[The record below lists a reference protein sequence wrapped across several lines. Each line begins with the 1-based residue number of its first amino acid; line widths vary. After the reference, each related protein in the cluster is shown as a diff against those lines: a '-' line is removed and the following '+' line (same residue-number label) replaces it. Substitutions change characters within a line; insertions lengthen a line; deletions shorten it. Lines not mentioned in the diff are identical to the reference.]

1 MTDEVILPFILVNI
15 DITLSDEQLR
25 DKLKEVM
32 LSLGANIIGEQ
43 TKNSFSIVKKEKNVL
58 KNICQ
63 LFWNNKN
70 NLTTIQIT
78 IKFLENRYDRLVELK
93 EISGNQI
100 DGENLIIN
108 FLKRFIKISK
118 DIKIIKKSEGYFNNL
133 ENTINN
139 SFNEQNKEINKMIGS
154 NYINENATMLET
166 INKEATNYYEIYKIL
181 TQENYELGK
190 SITIFINDFKIKNKD
205 IEQNKKLLPKQMK
218 EIISMINSCDDI
230 FNNYFN
236 KNGAENKYKSAKSAI
251 EKFIFN
257 KLYFQ
262 LYDLY
267 SSKYDEDNKKYII
280 QKDLIN
286 KNLTIEKIMD
296 YLKIKEE
303 YKCLK
308 EYEKKE
314 KSENSKP
321 YKSTIDYVNKMEY
334 EQNPKIKFEI
344 ILGAGGAGLD
354 LRNTILGNNNGK
366 YELESIDDELPIYI
380 YICTQ
385 INIKNIYAE
394 LYMTEDYLINAFINE
409 EESNVLKNMI
419 NAVSFIS
426 NNKFNIN

>member
-1 MTDEVILPFILVNI
+1 MTEEVILPFVLVNI
-15 DITLSDEQLR
+15 DATLSDEQLR

-32 LSLGANIIGEQ
+32 LSLGTHITGEP
-43 TKNSFSIVKKEKNVL
+43 TKNSFCVVKKEKNVL
-58 KNICQ
+58 KNFCQ
-63 LFWNNKN
+63 AFWNNKN
-70 NLTTIQIT
+70 ELTTIQIT

-93 EISGNQI
+93 EITGSQI
-100 DGENLIIN
+100 DGENLILN
-108 FLKRFIKISK
+108 FLKKFTKISK
-118 DIKIIKKSEGYFNNL
+118 DIKIIRKAEGYFNSL
-133 ENTINN
+133 ETTLNN
-139 SFNEQNKEINKMIGS
+139 SFSEQNHEKNKKIGS

-190 SITIFINDFKIKNKD
+190 SVTIFINDFKIKNND
-205 IEQNKKLLPKQMK
+205 IEHNKNLLPSQMK
-218 EIISMINSCDDI
+218 EIISMINFCDDT

-267 SSKYDEDNKKYII
+267 SSKYDEENKKYME
-280 QKDLIN
+280 KKELIN
-286 KNLTIEKIMD
+286 KNLSIEKIMD
-296 YLKIKEE
+296 YLKMKETIKCLNE
-303 YKCLK
+303 YKK
-308 EYEKKE
+308 N
-314 KSENSKP
+314 ENSKP

-344 ILGAGGAGLD
+344 ILGAGLD

>member
-1 MTDEVILPFILVNI
+1 MTEDVILPFVLVNI
-15 DITLSDEQLR
+15 DATLSDEQLR

-32 LSLGANIIGEQ
+32 LSLGTHITGEPSQ
-43 TKNSFSIVKKEKNVL
+43 NSFCVVKKEKNVF
-58 KNICQ
+58 KNFCQ
-63 LFWNNKN
+63 AFWNNKN
-70 NLTTIQIT
+70 ELTTIQIT

-93 EISGNQI
+93 EITGSQI
-100 DGENLIIN
+100 DGENLILN
-108 FLKRFIKISK
+108 FLKKFTKISK
-118 DIKIIKKSEGYFNNL
+118 DIKIIRKAEGYFNSL
-133 ENTINN
+133 ETTLNN
-139 SFNEQNKEINKMIGS
+139 SFTEQNHEINKMMGS

-190 SITIFINDFKIKNKD
+190 SVTIFINDFKIKNND
-205 IEQNKKLLPKQMK
+205 IEQSKNLLPQQMK
-218 EIISMINSCDDI
+218 EIISMINSCEDI

-236 KNGAENKYKSAKSAI
+236 KNGVENTYKFAKPAI

-267 SSKYDEDNKKYII
+267 SSKYEEDNKKYME
-280 QKDLIN
+280 KKELIN
-286 KNLTIEKIMD
+286 KNLSIEKIMD
-296 YLKIKEE
+296 YLKMKETIKCLNE
-303 YKCLK
+303 YKK
-308 EYEKKE
+308 N
-314 KSENSKP
+314 ENSKP

-344 ILGAGGAGLD
+344 ILGAGLD

-366 YELESIDDELPIYI
+366 YDLESIDEELPIYI

-394 LYMTEDYLINAFINE
+394 LHMTEDYLINAYPDE
-409 EESNVLKNMI
+409 EESKVLKNMI
-419 NAVSFIS
+419 NAISFIS
-426 NNKFNIN
+426 KDEFNIK

>member
-1 MTDEVILPFILVNI
+1 MTEEVVLPFVLVNI
-15 DITLSDEQLR
+15 DATLSDEQLR

-32 LSLGANIIGEQ
+32 LSLGTHITGEPS
-43 TKNSFSIVKKEKNVL
+43 KNSFCVVKKEKNVF
-58 KNICQ
+58 KNFCQ
-63 LFWNNKN
+63 AFWNNKN
-70 NLTTIQIT
+70 ELTTIQIT

-93 EISGNQI
+93 EITGSQI
-100 DGENLIIN
+100 DGENLILN
-108 FLKRFIKISK
+108 FLKKFTKISK
-118 DIKIIKKSEGYFNNL
+118 DIKIIRKAEGYFNSL
-133 ENTINN
+133 ETTLNN
-139 SFNEQNKEINKMIGS
+139 SFSEQNHEINKKIGS

-344 ILGAGGAGLD
+344 ILGAGLD

>member
-139 SFNEQNKEINKMIGS
+139 TFNEQNKEINKMIGS

-267 SSKYDEDNKKYII
+267 SSKYDEDNKKYLA
-280 QKDLIN
+280 KKELIN
-286 KNLTIEKIMD
+286 EKLSIEKIME
-296 YLKIKEE
+296 YLEVKEPF
-303 YKCLK
+303 KCLN
-308 EYEKKE
+308 EYEKSK

-344 ILGAGGAGLD
+344 ILGAGLD

>member
-267 SSKYDEDNKKYII
+267 SSKYDEDNKKYLA
-280 QKDLIN
+280 KKELIN
-286 KNLTIEKIMD
+286 EKLSIEKIMD
-296 YLKIKEE
+296 YLEVKEPF
-303 YKCLK
+303 KCLN
-308 EYEKKE
+308 EYEKSK

-344 ILGAGGAGLD
+344 ILGAGLD

>member
-1 MTDEVILPFILVNI
+1 MTEDVILPFVLVNI
-15 DITLSDEQLR
+15 DATLSDEQLR

-32 LSLGANIIGEQ
+32 LSLGTHISGEPSQ
-43 TKNSFSIVKKEKNVL
+43 NSFCVVKKEKNVF
-58 KNICQ
+58 KNFCQ
-63 LFWNNKN
+63 AFWNNKN
-70 NLTTIQIT
+70 ELTTIQIT

-93 EISGNQI
+93 EITGSQI
-100 DGENLIIN
+100 DGENLILN
-108 FLKRFIKISK
+108 FLKKFTKISK
-118 DIKIIKKSEGYFNNL
+118 DIKIIRKAEGYFNSL
-133 ENTINN
+133 ETTLNN
-139 SFNEQNKEINKMIGS
+139 SFTEQNHEINKMMGS

-190 SITIFINDFKIKNKD
+190 SVTIFINDFKIKNND
-205 IEQNKKLLPKQMK
+205 IEQSKNLLPQQMK
-218 EIISMINSCDDI
+218 EIISMINSCEDT

-236 KNGAENKYKSAKSAI
+236 KNGAENTYKFAKPAI

-267 SSKYDEDNKKYII
+267 SSKYEEDNKKYME
-280 QKDLIN
+280 KKELIN
-286 KNLTIEKIMD
+286 KNLSIEKIMD
-296 YLKIKEE
+296 YLKMKETIKCLNE
-303 YKCLK
+303 YKK
-308 EYEKKE
+308 N
-314 KSENSKP
+314 ENSKP

-344 ILGAGGAGLD
+344 ILGAGLD

>member
-267 SSKYDEDNKKYII
+267 SSKYDEDNKKYLE
-280 QKDLIN
+280 KKELIN
-286 KNLTIEKIMD
+286 DKLSIEKIME
-296 YLKIKEE
+296 YLEIKEPF
-303 YKCLK
+303 KCLN
-308 EYEKKE
+308 EYEKSK

-344 ILGAGGAGLD
+344 ILGAGLD

-366 YELESIDDELPIYI
+366 YELESIDEELPIYI

>member
-344 ILGAGGAGLD
+344 ILGAGLD

-409 EESNVLKNMI
+409 EESNILKNMI

>member
-1 MTDEVILPFILVNI
+1 MKKEVILPFILVNI
-15 DITLSDEQLR
+15 DITLNDEQLK
-25 DKLKEVM
+25 DKLKDII
-32 LSLGANIIGEQ
+32 LSLGTNMIGDQ
-43 TKNSFSIVKKEKNVL
+43 TKNSFSVVKKEKNLL

-63 LFWNNKN
+63 FLWNNKN
-70 NLTTIQIT
+70 TYTTIQIT
-78 IKFLENRYDRLVELK
+78 IKFLENRYDRLIELK
-93 EISGNQI
+93 EITGSQI
-100 DGENLIIN
+100 DGENLIVN
-108 FLKRFIKISK
+108 FLKKFIKISK

-139 SFNEQNKEINKMIGS
+139 TFNEQNKEINKMIGS

-190 SITIFINDFKIKNKD
+190 SVTIFINDFKIKNND
-205 IEQNKKLLPKQMK
+205 IEHNKNLLPSQMK
-218 EIISMINSCDDI
+218 EIISMINFCDDT

-236 KNGAENKYKSAKSAI
+236 KNGAENKYKFAKPAI

-267 SSKYDEDNKKYII
+267 SSKYEEDNKKYME
-280 QKDLIN
+280 KKELIN
-286 KNLTIEKIMD
+286 KNLSIEKIMD
-296 YLKIKEE
+296 YLKMKETIKCLNE
-303 YKCLK
+303 YKK
-308 EYEKKE
+308 N
-314 KSENSKP
+314 ENSKP

-344 ILGAGGAGLD
+344 ILGAGLD

-366 YELESIDDELPIYI
+366 YDLESIDEELPIYI

-394 LYMTEDYLINAFINE
+394 LHMTEDYLINAYPDE
-409 EESNVLKNMI
+409 EESKVLKNMI
-419 NAVSFIS
+419 NAISFIS
-426 NNKFNIN
+426 KDEFNIK

>member
-218 EIISMINSCDDI
+218 EIISMINFCDDT

-236 KNGAENKYKSAKSAI
+236 KNGAENKYKFAKPAI

-344 ILGAGGAGLD
+344 ILGAGLD

-366 YELESIDDELPIYI
+366 YELESIDDEIL
-380 YICTQ
+380 
-385 INIKNIYAE
+385 
-394 LYMTEDYLINAFINE
+394 
-409 EESNVLKNMI
+409 NV
-419 NAVSFIS
+419 F
-426 NNKFNIN
+426 

>member
-1 MTDEVILPFILVNI
+1 
-15 DITLSDEQLR
+15 
-25 DKLKEVM
+25 
-32 LSLGANIIGEQ
+32 
-43 TKNSFSIVKKEKNVL
+43 
-58 KNICQ
+58 
-63 LFWNNKN
+63 
-70 NLTTIQIT
+70 
-78 IKFLENRYDRLVELK
+78 
-93 EISGNQI
+93 
-100 DGENLIIN
+100 
-108 FLKRFIKISK
+108 
-118 DIKIIKKSEGYFNNL
+118 
-133 ENTINN
+133 
-139 SFNEQNKEINKMIGS
+139 
-154 NYINENATMLET
+154 
-166 INKEATNYYEIYKIL
+166 
-181 TQENYELGK
+181 
-190 SITIFINDFKIKNKD
+190 
-205 IEQNKKLLPKQMK
+205 
-218 EIISMINSCDDI
+218 
-230 FNNYFN
+230 
-236 KNGAENKYKSAKSAI
+236 
-251 EKFIFN
+251 
-257 KLYFQ
+257 
-262 LYDLY
+262 
-267 SSKYDEDNKKYII
+267 
-280 QKDLIN
+280 
-286 KNLTIEKIMD
+286 MD

-344 ILGAGGAGLD
+344 ILGAGLD

>member
-32 LSLGANIIGEQ
+32 LSLGANITGEQ

-344 ILGAGGAGLD
+344 ILGAGLD

>member
-139 SFNEQNKEINKMIGS
+139 SFNEQNKEINKMIG
-154 NYINENATMLET
+154 
-166 INKEATNYYEIYKIL
+166 
-181 TQENYELGK
+181 
-190 SITIFINDFKIKNKD
+190 
-205 IEQNKKLLPKQMK
+205 
-218 EIISMINSCDDI
+218 
-230 FNNYFN
+230 
-236 KNGAENKYKSAKSAI
+236 
-251 EKFIFN
+251 
-257 KLYFQ
+257 
-262 LYDLY
+262 
-267 SSKYDEDNKKYII
+267 
-280 QKDLIN
+280 
-286 KNLTIEKIMD
+286 
-296 YLKIKEE
+296 
-303 YKCLK
+303 
-308 EYEKKE
+308 
-314 KSENSKP
+314 
-321 YKSTIDYVNKMEY
+321 
-334 EQNPKIKFEI
+334 
-344 ILGAGGAGLD
+344 
-354 LRNTILGNNNGK
+354 
-366 YELESIDDELPIYI
+366 
-380 YICTQ
+380 
-385 INIKNIYAE
+385 
-394 LYMTEDYLINAFINE
+394 
-409 EESNVLKNMI
+409 
-419 NAVSFIS
+419 
-426 NNKFNIN
+426 

>member
-1 MTDEVILPFILVNI
+1 MSEDVILPFVLVNI
-15 DITLSDEQLR
+15 DVTLSDEQLR

-32 LSLGANIIGEQ
+32 LSLGTHISGEPSQ
-43 TKNSFSIVKKEKNVL
+43 NSFCVVKKEKNVF
-58 KNICQ
+58 KNFCQ
-63 LFWNNKN
+63 AFWNNKN
-70 NLTTIQIT
+70 ELTTIQIT

-93 EISGNQI
+93 EITGSQI
-100 DGENLIIN
+100 DGENLILN
-108 FLKRFIKISK
+108 FLKKFTKISK
-118 DIKIIKKSEGYFNNL
+118 DIKIIRKAEGYFNSL
-133 ENTINN
+133 ETTLNN
-139 SFNEQNKEINKMIGS
+139 SFTEQNHEINKMMGS

-190 SITIFINDFKIKNKD
+190 SVTIFINDFKIKNKD
-205 IEQNKKLLPKQMK
+205 IEHNKNLLPDQMK
-218 EIISMINSCDDI
+218 EIISMINFCDDT

-236 KNGAENKYKSAKSAI
+236 KNGAENKYKFAKPAI

-267 SSKYDEDNKKYII
+267 SSKYDEENKKYME
-280 QKDLIN
+280 KKELIN
-286 KNLTIEKIMD
+286 KNLSIEKLMD
-296 YLKIKEE
+296 YLKIKEIL
-303 YKCLK
+303 KCLN
-308 EYEKKE
+308 EYEKNE

-344 ILGAGGAGLD
+344 ILGAGLD

-366 YELESIDDELPIYI
+366 YELESIDEELPIYI

-385 INIKNIYAE
+385 INVKNIYAE
-394 LYMTEDYLINAFINE
+394 LHMTEDYLNNAFPEE
-409 EESNVLKNMI
+409 EESKVLINMI
-419 NAVSFIS
+419 KAISFIS
-426 NNKFNIN
+426 KEEFNIK

>member
-32 LSLGANIIGEQ
+32 LSLGANITGEQ

-267 SSKYDEDNKKYII
+267 SSKYDEDNKKYLE
-280 QKDLIN
+280 KKELIN
-286 KNLTIEKIMD
+286 DKLSIEKIME
-296 YLKIKEE
+296 YLEIKEPF
-303 YKCLK
+303 KCLN
-308 EYEKKE
+308 EYEKSK

-344 ILGAGGAGLD
+344 ILGAGLD